1 MRRCRPNER
10 GEEVSSP
17 NPTCETWNG
26 NPLRRFSRAGRYRP
40 DVDKVKMRESEAGPP
55 AYSRC
60 DCPDL
65 SIARSQPRPRPS
77 VSERRLPLVSFSA
90 SRWPCS
96 VETRG
101 REREGGRE
109 GRPDERTFSK
119 LSAAIARSSA
129 SVHSPLSPSHSL
141 PPSLPPSLDFAL
153 REATARAR
161 RRPVDDRER
170 PSDRRL
176 RSEGTSS
183 EFVRSARA
191 PRS

>member
-10 GEEVSSP
+10 REEVSSP

-141 PPSLPPSLDFAL
+141 PPSTSPCGRPLPAPVAAPLTTANDRATDVC
-153 REATARAR
+153 EA
-161 RRPVDDRER
+161 RER
-170 PSDRRL
+170 APSSSAQPGRRVVSVL
-176 RSEGTSS
+176 
-183 EFVRSARA
+183 
-191 PRS
+191 